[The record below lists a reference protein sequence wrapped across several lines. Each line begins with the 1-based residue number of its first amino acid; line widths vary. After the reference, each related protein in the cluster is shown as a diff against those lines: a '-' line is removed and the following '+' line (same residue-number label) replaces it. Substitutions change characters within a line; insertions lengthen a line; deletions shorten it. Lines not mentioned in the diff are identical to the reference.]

1 MARFKLKQ
9 LKIKP
14 APKVRKRVVV
24 NPTGRKITAVTDDGV
39 TTVGNATFA
48 QLFNSKTGKPIGK
61 PMVLGSKPGKG
72 GPRFTLKAPPVA
84 NVSKKADLDAKAK
97 MRERYRNR
105 VGVVLESCLDNLA
118 QLEDFATMQAVT
130 FPNGSVREIPAFTL
144 TAAGEPLGT
153 SGATITRWVKRGM
166 LPEPVL
172 ETSRA
177 KVYHIEEVR
186 SFIRIIGKHQT
197 EFKQY
202 RDDHDD
208 VKDSIFEANAGIRK
222 GLFSTK

>member
-1 MARFKLKQ
+1 MPRLKLKQ

-14 APKVRKRVVV
+14 PPKVRVREPMAVRPLKVQEVSLVRQPARLSGP
-24 NPTGRKITAVTDDGV
+24 NDTKLIRKP
-39 TTVGNATFA
+39 
-48 QLFNSKTGKPIGK
+48 PI
-61 PMVLGSKPGKG
+61 V
-72 GPRFTLKAPPVA
+72 
-84 NVSKKADLDAKAK
+84 NVSKKPDLDAKKA
-97 MRERYRNR
+97 MRERYRAR
-105 VGVVLESCLDNLA
+105 TGVVLESCLDNLA
-118 QLEDFATMQAVT
+118 QLEDFATMHSVT

-166 LPEPVL
+166 LPGPVL

-177 KVYHIEEVR
+177 TVYHIEEVR
-186 SFIRIIGKHQT
+186 SFIRIIGKHQQ